1 MSDTAASTSMAGYG
15 EIRFLDRNPPRQK
28 HDDVC
33 VALEQHFGIRGELR
47 PLDSERDQNFLVSAD
62 DEQRYVLK
70 IANAME
76 ADGSIEFQVGALQ
89 HIEYTDPTLPVPRV
103 IATVDGRDFARHQ
116 FPDGRAHSVYLLSYL
131 EGVTVDDSG
140 LVFDSAG
147 YRNLGAFMAR
157 LDIALRG
164 YFHPAAEQDHPWN
177 IAGCAR
183 LRPLTQHL
191 DAGREVVETVLD
203 RMSGEV
209 LPQLKKLRHQVVHQD
224 AHTDNVLVDAANPGE
239 ITGLIDFGD
248 MLYGT
253 LVAEI
258 AVACDSIPL
267 GATDIVTP
275 ACDIVAGFDSVLS
288 LEEREVDLVYELVC
302 ARNAMTATIGAA
314 RAARTPGRSSHI
326 LSSAPFVDRLQQ
338 LEAIGRHEFS
348 RRLRAA
354 CRFPAFCP
362 TDSAAALAEEYE
374 DTLIASRHRLMGRK
388 TTHFYERPMHFERG
402 RGPWLYATDGR
413 RYLDCYNNVPQV
425 GHCHPHVVRAIAR
438 QAAALNTNT
447 RYLYGSAIEYAE
459 RLTAKLA
466 PHLTACIFVNSGSE
480 ANDVAWQMAKLV
492 TGRSGALIMED
503 AYHGVTDVIRH
514 FSPGRPDK
522 VLPDFL
528 RGLIVPDPYRGPYR
542 DGGPDIVGQ
551 YAADV
556 DRAIGELDA
565 AGHGIA
571 AFMVDSAFC
580 SSGVP
585 DVPGGYLRAV
595 EGKVGAAGG
604 LMICDEVQSGFGR
617 MGQWWG
623 HEHHGV
629 RADIVT
635 MGKPVGNGHPLGVVV
650 TTDEIL
656 NRFIDKTRL
665 FSTFGGNTVA
675 CAAGNAVLDVI
686 EGEDLVARSR
696 EIGDYL
702 RSEIERL
709 AEKHELIGNVRGH
722 GMVTGLEFVTDRVER
737 IPATVETAAL
747 LEVMRKNGVLV
758 GSEGHDSNILKL
770 RPSLVFEPEHV
781 DVFIDAL
788 DRSLESI

>member
-1 MSDTAASTSMAGYG
+1 MSDTAASTSMPGCG
-15 EIRFLDRNPPRQK
+15 EIRFLDRNPPGQE

-33 VALEQHFGIRGELR
+33 VALEQHFGLRGELR
-47 PLDSERDQNFLVSAD
+47 LLDGERDQNFLVSSD
-62 DEQRYVLK
+62 NEQRYVLK

-76 ADGSIEFQVGALQ
+76 TDGSIEFQVGALQ
-89 HIEYTDPTLPVPRV
+89 HIECTDRTLPVPRV
-103 IATVDGRDFARHQ
+103 IATVDDQHYARHQ
-116 FPDGRAHSVYLLSYL
+116 FPDGREHFVYLLSCL
-131 EGVTVDDSG
+131 EGVTADDAG
-140 LVFDSAG
+140 FIFDAAG
-147 YRNLGAFMAR
+147 YRRLGAFMAR

-164 YFHPAAEQDHPWN
+164 YFHRAAERDHPRN
-177 IAGCAR
+177 IAACGR
-183 LRPLTQHL
+183 LRSLTQHL
-191 DAGREVVETVLD
+191 DADREAVEAVLD

-209 LPQLKKLRHQVVHQD
+209 LPQLRKLRHQVVHQD
-224 AHTDNVLVDAANPGE
+224 AHTDNVLVDAANPEE

-288 LEEREVDLVYELVC
+288 LEEQEVDLVYELVC
-302 ARNAMTATIGAA
+302 ARTAMTATIAAA
-314 RAARTPGRSSHI
+314 RAARTPGQSSHM
-326 LSSAPFVDRLQQ
+326 LSSGPFVERLQE
-338 LEAIGRHEFS
+338 LEAVGRQEFS

-374 DTLIASRHRLMGRK
+374 DDLIASRHRLMGRK

-402 RGPWLYATDGR
+402 RGPWLYATDGC

-425 GHCHPHVVRAIAR
+425 GHCHPHVVRAISR
-438 QAAALNTNT
+438 QGAALNTNT
-447 RYLYGSAIEYAE
+447 RYLYSNALEYAE

-466 PHLTACIFVNSGSE
+466 PHLTACLFVNSGSE

-492 TGRSGALIMED
+492 TGHSGAIIMED

-514 FSPGRPDK
+514 FSPGHPDT
-522 VLPDFL
+522 VLPRFL
-528 RGLIVPDPYRGPYR
+528 AGLIVPDPYRGPYR
-542 DGGPDIVGQ
+542 EDDPDIVRR
-551 YAADV
+551 YAADA
-556 DRAIGELDA
+556 DRAMDELDT
-565 AGHGIA
+565 AGHGVA

-585 DVPGGYLRAV
+585 DVPDGYLRAV
-595 EGKVGAAGG
+595 EAKIRAAGG

-665 FSTFGGNTVA
+665 FSTFGGNSVA

-686 EGEDLVARSR
+686 ENENLVERGS

-702 RSEIERL
+702 RNRIEQL
-709 AEKHELIGNVRGH
+709 ASQHELIGDVRGN
-722 GMVTGLEFVTDRVER
+722 GMVTGLEFVTNRSTR
-737 IPATVETAAL
+737 TPASGETAAL
-747 LEVMRKNGVLV
+747 LEIMRRNGVLV
-758 GSEGHDSNILKL
+758 GSEGRDSNILKL
-770 RPSLVFEPEHV
+770 RPSLVFHKKHV

-788 DRSLESI
+788 DRSLATI